1 MDSPL
6 NPTFCRRLLTAH
18 LIQQEDCPSV
28 PVLMQLTGWP
38 RRTLQDIIKA
48 LPGMGIEVTFIQ
60 DGVRHN
66 AGYYQINHWGPI
78 NDAWVTG
85 NIDTIKAATLA

>member
-18 LIQQEDCPSV
+18 LIQQEDRPSV
-28 PVLMQLTGWP
+28 PELMQLTGWP
-38 RRTLQDIIKA
+38 RRSLQDIIKA
-48 LPGMGIEVTFIQ
+48 LPGMGIEVTFVQ

-66 AGYYQINHWGPI
+66 AGYYQISGWGPI
-78 NDAWVTG
+78 DNAWIEK
-85 NIDTIKAATLA
+85 NLASIKAAITS